1 MRNTLFVLAAALC
14 FSITAQAQE
23 EIPSAK
29 PGQHY
34 GKAITADGAITIQKL
49 ETHLETDTAYM
60 GKITA
65 EVISVCEKKGCFMEV
80 KREGEEEPIMVR
92 FKDYGFFMPQDI
104 VGRTVVVDGRA
115 WVKETSVA
123 SLKHYAEDKGRSA
136 EEIAQITEPKE
147 DIAIVA
153 EGVVVVR

>member
-1 MRNTLFVLAAALC
+1 
-14 FSITAQAQE
+14 
-23 EIPSAK
+23 
-29 PGQHY
+29 
-34 GKAITADGAITIQKL
+34 
-49 ETHLETDTAYM
+49 
-60 GKITA
+60 
-65 EVISVCEKKGCFMEV
+65 MEV

-92 FKDYGFFMPQDI
+92 FKDYCFFMPQDI

-115 WVKETSVA
+115 WGKETSVA